1 MVLLRQPLAF
11 IGWLILSVFLRFYP
25 PQIRPSNL
33 GNSLGAKP
41 SLNSG
46 ITSSNMKILITGAAG
61 FIGQHL
67 ARELLKNPEN
77 KLILTD
83 ISYFSTPPSSIH
95 PENAICIQAD
105 LVKEPQAVLIEK
117 VDAVYILHGI
127 MSSGAEANLDL
138 GLKVNVDATRNL
150 LDCIRKKGP
159 HTRVI
164 YGSSIAVYGR
174 PFPEIITEN
183 VYPTPEGSYGCEKV
197 ICETLINDYT
207 RRGYIDGVS
216 IRLPGVII
224 RPGPPAQAASGF
236 LSGIIREPLAGKKC
250 IVPTKDRS
258 KAFWVCSINDIVSN
272 LAYILGFPVDILPLH
287 RRVLNAPGILVTIQE
302 MRDTLAKA
310 AGQEMLDFIEEV
322 EDTTFADLVQSW
334 PCNFDVSLAVGI
346 GLSTTG
352 SFEDA
357 VEQYMRA
364 H

>member
-1 MVLLRQPLAF
+1 
-11 IGWLILSVFLRFYP
+11 
-25 PQIRPSNL
+25 
-33 GNSLGAKP
+33 
-41 SLNSG
+41 
-46 ITSSNMKILITGAAG
+46 MKILITGAGG
-61 FIGQHL
+61 FVGQHL

-83 ISYFSTPPSSIH
+83 IADFSTPHSSNH

-138 GLKVNVDATRNL
+138 GLRVNVDATRHL
-150 LDCIRKKGP
+150 LDCIRKKGW

-174 PFPEIITEN
+174 PLPQKITED
-183 VYPTPEGSYGCEKV
+183 VYPTPEGSYGSEKV

-207 RRGYIDGVS
+207 RRGYIDGFA
-216 IRLPGVII
+216 IRLPGVVI
-224 RPGPPAQAASGF
+224 RPGPPAQAASSF

-272 LAYILGFPVDILPLH
+272 LVCILGLAGNALPLH

-302 MRDTLAKA
+302 MTETLAKV
-310 AGQEMLDFIEEV
+310 AGREKLDLIEEV
-322 EDTTFADLVQSW
+322 EDSNFADLVQSW
-334 PCNFDVSLAVGI
+334 PCNFDVSLAFSL
-346 GLSTTG
+346 GLSTRE
-352 SFEDA
+352 SFGKA
-357 VEQYMRA
+357 VEEYVRRL
-364 H
+364 